1 MAHIFGLKEV
11 LYLQKKLGDL
21 TFEIQTLQGILS
33 GAPIVKKQSEHPKVI
48 KKVSPPVSTEKIKH
62 KYSAKDKA
70 YQKLAF
76 PFLIRAFSNQISH
89 DPEPTNDEQVPDT
102 SGQAKGEKENESDEF
117 EQLASDSE
125 EEEAIKDES
134 DYEASQPVYKK
145 LKIIHIKELHSAVKN
160 YGVNAPFTVSIL
172 EGLAGDCYLTP
183 NEWSKVVQ
191 SVLTRGQYLTWKS
204 DFVDRAKTQA
214 ANNRKNPLSKAYSW
228 TSDKIFCKGPFASD
242 KKQLGLSPGVLAQ
255 TAQAALAAWRA
266 VPATGA
272 LITPL
277 TKTIQGSQESY
288 AQFVARLQERVLGPH
303 ENEGLLVRQH
313 ALENANSA
321 CKAAL
326 GGKTRGFDLIGID
339 KALQ

>member
-1 MAHIFGLKEV
+1 M
-11 LYLQKKLGDL
+11 
-21 TFEIQTLQGILS
+21 
-33 GAPIVKKQSEHPKVI
+33 
-48 KKVSPPVSTEKIKH
+48 
-62 KYSAKDKA
+62 
-70 YQKLAF
+70 
-76 PFLIRAFSNQISH
+76 
-89 DPEPTNDEQVPDT
+89 
-102 SGQAKGEKENESDEF
+102 
-117 EQLASDSE
+117 
-125 EEEAIKDES
+125 
-134 DYEASQPVYKK
+134 
-145 LKIIHIKELHSAVKN
+145 
-160 YGVNAPFTVSIL
+160 
-172 EGLAGDCYLTP
+172 
-183 NEWSKVVQ
+183 
-191 SVLTRGQYLTWKS
+191 
-204 DFVDRAKTQA
+204 
-214 ANNRKNPLSKAYSW
+214 
-228 TSDKIFCKGPFASD
+228 
-242 KKQLGLSPGVLAQ
+242 GLSPGVLVQ